1 MAATFTISRRN
12 LSIALTVTLP
22 TAAMCLAVA
31 GQLPRRRGAADT
43 VDAYRAPSIALVQPA
58 AGGAIPQDRP
68 VVLVRFAPGEPGDPI
83 DAASFA
89 ITLDGADRTRG
100 FHISAA
106 EAWGSLVPPAN
117 EPALQIGLHS
127 LEARICSV
135 RGACTTT
142 ATAIVVHRGVTSRAA
157 GR

>member
-22 TAAMCLAVA
+22 AAAVFVTVA
-31 GQLPRRRGAADT
+31 SQISRRLGADPM
-43 VDAYRAPSIALVQPA
+43 AYRAPTIAFVQPA

-68 VVLVRFAPGEPGDPI
+68 VVLLRFAPGEPGDPI
-83 DAASFA
+83 DAASLA
-89 ITLDGADRTRG
+89 VALDGDDRTGG
-100 FHISAA
+100 FHVSAA
-106 EAWGSLVPPAN
+106 EAWGSLVPTAR
-117 EPALQIGLHS
+117 EPALTLGSHS

-142 ATAIVVHRGVTSRAA
+142 TTAIVVQRGVTRAP
-157 GR
+157 R

>member
-22 TAAMCLAVA
+22 AAAMCVAVA
-31 GQLPRRRGAADT
+31 GQIPRRLGAADALN
-43 VDAYRAPSIALVQPA
+43 AYRPPSITLVQPA

-68 VVLVRFAPGEPGDPI
+68 VVLLRFTAGESGDPI

-89 ITLDGADRTRG
+89 VTLDGEDRTRG

-106 EAWGSLVPPAN
+106 DAWGSLVSPAY
-117 EPALQIGLHS
+117 EPALRIGSHS
-127 LEARICSV
+127 LEARICTV

-142 ATAIVVHRGVTSRAA
+142 ATAIIVQRGVTRAA
-157 GR
+157 R